1 MSSDMG
7 RVSSFLE
14 RYKATFGVDLTP
26 NLAEIFIKNNPHNY
40 LTLSGLC
47 PLRLRLAQ
55 HIAQEIGAVTGTIN
69 KVAGQLKL
77 PRHEF
82 FIPTARHPG
91 KLYLMRGKG
100 GAFDAE
106 QQARIVEKY
115 LENYK
120 ANSYLYKRKPGMQSD
135 EVEIKLPEFNAP
147 ATPEIWP
154 EIPTM
159 FRGDAWEIW
168 MRVGDWQRK
177 RGFR

>member
-14 RYKATFGVDLTP
+14 LYKATFGVNLTP
-26 NLAEIFIKNNPHNY
+26 NLAAIFIKNNPDNY

-47 PLRLRLAQ
+47 PLRLRLAK
-55 HIAQEIGAVTGTIN
+55 HIAAEIGAVTGTIN
-69 KVAGQLKL
+69 KVALQLEL

-82 FIPTARHPG
+82 FITTPRQPG
-91 KLYLMRGKG
+91 EVYLMRTRW

-106 QQARIVEKY
+106 QQARIVEKH
-115 LENYK
+115 LENYN
-120 ANSYLYKRKPGMQSD
+120 ANSRLYKRKPGSQD
-135 EVEIKLPEFNAP
+135 EVKMPAPEFNAP
-147 ATPEIWP
+147 ATPEIWQ

-159 FRGDAWEIW
+159 FRGDAWELW
-168 MRVGDWQRK
+168 QRVGDWQRK